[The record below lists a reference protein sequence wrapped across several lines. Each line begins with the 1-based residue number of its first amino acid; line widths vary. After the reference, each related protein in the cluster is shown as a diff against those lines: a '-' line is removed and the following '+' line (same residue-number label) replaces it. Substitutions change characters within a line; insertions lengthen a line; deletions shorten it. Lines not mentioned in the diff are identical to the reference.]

1 MTITDQI
8 KILDK
13 KILQNEAQYDLDRKA
28 AKLSALSS
36 NNLDKYKYLTGE
48 DLGLKP
54 STVDQA
60 KFEYSPLGQ
69 IVNKELDKE
78 DKKEGLFKRL
88 ENIKDKNEEHLK
100 VVKDQLEKQPIISKV
115 KNPNFNNLSFRNLL
129 DDKSMKVFDEIRY
142 QDEIIDYSQLNL
154 IGSSKKYTF
163 KFGDFMSLGNLA
175 EIINNGNISLDTAK
189 QKQRKMENMF
199 EDFINYN
206 PVKDKYKKQ
215 KTNILLNA
223 NEFYIGRREIL
234 IAFEENMFPLP
245 KPYVFGKNEWEEKD
259 FPINEYYMPKTF
271 KFSFLEKNNQ
281 TELSEKE
288 NELLYRYFKYKNID
302 ELVAAFKNTKTDN
315 ELDEL
320 FDKIVNRLKIFK
332 KLIDT
337 MSNITEKKR
346 INNVM
351 NSIEFVLNDV
361 ASDKNVSYSDS
372 KQDFSDSEF
381 SNSDSDSKK
390 DFFNL

>member
-1 MTITDQI
+1 
-8 KILDK
+8 
-13 KILQNEAQYDLDRKA
+13 
-28 AKLSALSS
+28 
-36 NNLDKYKYLTGE
+36 
-48 DLGLKP
+48 
-54 STVDQA
+54 
-60 KFEYSPLGQ
+60 
-69 IVNKELDKE
+69 
-78 DKKEGLFKRL
+78 
-88 ENIKDKNEEHLK
+88 
-100 VVKDQLEKQPIISKV
+100 
-115 KNPNFNNLSFRNLL
+115 
-129 DDKSMKVFDEIRY
+129 
-142 QDEIIDYSQLNL
+142 
-154 IGSSKKYTF
+154 
-163 KFGDFMSLGNLA
+163 
-175 EIINNGNISLDTAK
+175 
-189 QKQRKMENMF
+189 
-199 EDFINYN
+199 
-206 PVKDKYKKQ
+206 
-215 KTNILLNA
+215 
-223 NEFYIGRREIL
+223 
-234 IAFEENMFPLP
+234 MFPLP

-302 ELVAAFKNTKTDN
+302 ELVAAFKNTKTDK

-381 SNSDSDSKK
+381 SNSDSDSKQ